1 MNDSDHQWK
10 RLALDRMRKAYAVM
24 KLGLR
29 EFWRNVHLSLEVAL
43 QSEDGVIPLVFL
55 HVGTG
60 TSKGVILLT
69 L

>member
-1 MNDSDHQWK
+1 
-10 RLALDRMRKAYAVM
+10 MRKAYAVM